1 MVHGSTNTSNCG
13 EFGGT
18 CFPEDLDVAQGQEQ
32 RMAQKDLKVV
42 RLLEPELCLRCRF
55 AKRASVA
62 REDGTMQRMVYC
74 TRLDCDN
81 WDYQSAEE
89 ATDVTVDESD
99 SHSAEDDAA

>member
-1 MVHGSTNTSNCG
+1 
-13 EFGGT
+13 
-18 CFPEDLDVAQGQEQ
+18 
-32 RMAQKDLKVV
+32 MAQKDLKVV

-89 ATDVTVDESD
+89 ATDVTLESD
-99 SHSAEDDAA
+99 SSDSDDDAA